1 MSRGLDEHRHLLSD
15 GARLAA
21 LQRAVLTVVRPG
33 DVVVDLASGTG
44 ILGLMACRAGASRV
58 YSIDDGG
65 IIDVARALA
74 RANGCADRMTFV
86 MGHSADVE
94 LPERADVLIADQI
107 GYFGFEAGLLELYS
121 DARRRLLNPCGRMMP
136 ERVRLMVGLVE
147 SEDVRDRI
155 AFWSGQAAGFDL
167 SPGTEIAANTAY
179 HLTLSDSDLLSDGVN
194 GAVIDVRS
202 AGTAAFSVKADLT
215 AFRSGALDAIGG
227 WFVAELAAG
236 VTMTNAPGAPD
247 QITRQ
252 HLALPLGSPMTVRK
266 GDPVTVSMQIRP
278 AERLVRWTVD
288 VRNGE
293 HRLVR
298 STMNGMLLPREF
310 LARTRPRFVPRLTER
325 GKARQTVLDLCDG
338 VRAVA
343 EIERA
348 AYERHPDLF
357 ASLDLAQTF
366 VAEVVARDGA

>member
-1 MSRGLDEHRHLLSD
+1 MSRGLDEHRRLLSD
-15 GARLAA
+15 RARLAA
-21 LQRAVLTVVRPG
+21 LERAVSAVVRPG

-44 ILGLMACRAGASRV
+44 ILGLMACRAGAARV
-58 YSIDDGG
+58 YSIDEGG

-86 MGHSADVE
+86 MGHSARVE

-121 DARRRLLNPCGRMMP
+121 DARRRLLNPGGRMMP
-136 ERVRLMVGLVE
+136 ERVHLMVALVE

-155 AFWSGQAAGFDL
+155 AFWSGEAAGFEL
-167 SPGTEIAANTAY
+167 SPGTENAVNTAY
-179 HLTLSDSDLLSDGVN
+179 PLTLSCSDLLSDGVN
-194 GAVIDVRS
+194 GAVLDVRS
-202 AGTAAFSVKADLT
+202 AGTDAFGVKADLT
-215 AFRSGALDAIGG
+215 VLRSGTLDAIGG
-227 WFVAELAAG
+227 WFIAELAAG

-247 QITRQ
+247 RISRQ
-252 HLALPLGSPMTVRK
+252 HVAFPLGSSITVRED
-266 GDPVTVSMQIRP
+266 DPVTVSMQIRP
-278 AERLVRWTVD
+278 VEHLVRWTVD

-298 STMNGMLLPREF
+298 STLNGMLLPREF
-310 LARTRPRFVPRLTER
+310 LARTRPQFVPRLTER

-338 VRAVA
+338 VRALA

-366 VAEVVARDGA
+366 VAEVVARYSA